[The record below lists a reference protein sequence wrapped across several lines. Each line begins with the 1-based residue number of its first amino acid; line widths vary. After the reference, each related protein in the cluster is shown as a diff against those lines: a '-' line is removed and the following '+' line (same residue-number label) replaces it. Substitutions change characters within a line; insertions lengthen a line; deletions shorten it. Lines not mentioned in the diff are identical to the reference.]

1 MCPGRCSN
9 FWSNWRVWI
18 RPLLIVCYSIFVI
31 IVVPLLIVN
40 SVKDGFTRKDQLIL
54 IGGLFVLTALPISF
68 WHITQH
74 MINYTKPILQKHIV
88 RILWMVP
95 IYALNALL
103 GLLFPANVIY
113 MDSIRECYEA
123 YVIYNF
129 MVYLLNY
136 LNLEMDLEANMQLK
150 PTVRHIF
157 PLCWMRP
164 WEMGTEFIH
173 NCKHGILQ
181 YTVVRPITTFV
192 SVACELGGVYG
203 EGIFSGNVAYPY
215 ILAVNNLSQFC
226 AMYCLVLFYQAN
238 KVELKPMR
246 PLPKFLCIKAVV
258 FFSFFQGVI
267 INVLVYFGI
276 ISNIFGSDEHDSY
289 QALSAKLQNFLICIE
304 MFLAAIAHHYSFPHD
319 PFHINIPHF
328 NSDRN
333 WITAITSML
342 DFSDVQQDVS
352 EHFNVVGSSLSRR
365 LRGRTSYQM
374 ARGTTEHDYLI
385 STGINPPEAGG
396 ASATYYQS
404 GLRNVGN
411 ITSISSGAGATGG
424 SHLGQQKQQGYGAID
439 STFAKP
445 IVQTTKPP
453 SPPRGAPGN
462 DNPFAET
469 SENLLTTV
477 SSRTNSKSDTTS
489 TNVGGIP
496 KSDSAASDWLSTPTE
511 EFAGIDIKG
520 LENDRIHLE

>member
-1 MCPGRCSN
+1 MCTEGCTGCFSR
-9 FWSNWRVWI
+9 WRMWI
-18 RPLLIVCYSIFVI
+18 RPLLIVCYTLFVI

-74 MINYTKPILQKHIV
+74 MINFTKPILQKHIV

-103 GLLFPANVIY
+103 GLLFPTHIIY

-129 MVYLLNY
+129 MMFLLNY
-136 LNLEMDLEANMQLK
+136 LNLEMDLEANMRFK
-150 PTVRHIF
+150 PSVKHIF

-192 SVACELGGVYG
+192 SVVCELSGVNG
-203 EGIFSGNVAYPY
+203 EGTFSMNVAYPY
-215 ILAVNNLSQFC
+215 IMVVNNLSQFS

-238 KVELKPMR
+238 KVELQPMR

-267 INVLVYFGI
+267 IDILVYFGF
-276 ISNIFGSDEHDSY
+276 ISNIFGSDVGDSY
-289 QALSAKLQNFLICIE
+289 QDLSAKLQNFLICIE

-333 WITAITSML
+333 WMSAFSNML
-342 DFSDVQQDVS
+342 DFSDVQQDVT
-352 EHFNVVGSSLSRR
+352 EHLGVVGSSLSRR
-365 LRGRTSYQM
+365 LRGRTAYQM
-374 ARGTTEHDYLI
+374 THGTTEHDYLI
-385 STGINPPEAGG
+385 STGINPPEGG
-396 ASATYYQS
+396 PSGAPYYQS
-404 GLRNVGN
+404 GLRDVGA
-411 ITSISSGAGATGG
+411 ITSIESTTGA
-424 SHLGQQKQQGYGAID
+424 KQRYGAID
-439 STFAKP
+439 STFAQP
-445 IVQTTKPP
+445 IAKQQKAP
-453 SPPRGAPGN
+453 SPHRGAPIN
-462 DNPFAET
+462 DNPFAE
-469 SENLLTTV
+469 NLHSSQTT
-477 SSRTNSKSDTTS
+477 SKSDTSS
-489 TNVGGIP
+489 TNVGGIT

-511 EFAGIDIKG
+511 EFAGLDIKG
-520 LENDRIHLE
+520 IENDRIHLNG

>member
-1 MCPGRCSN
+1 MCTERCNNCFSR
-9 FWSNWRVWI
+9 WRIWI
-18 RPLLIVCYSIFVI
+18 RPLLIVCYTLFAI

-103 GLLFPANVIY
+103 GLLFPAHVIY

-150 PTVRHIF
+150 PSVKHLF

-181 YTVVRPITTFV
+181 YTVIRPITTFV

-203 EGIFSGNVAYPY
+203 EGLFSANVAYPY
-215 ILAVNNLSQFC
+215 ILVVNNLSQFC

-238 KVELKPMR
+238 KVELQPMR

-267 INVLVYFGI
+267 INFLVYFGV

-289 QALSAKLQNFLICIE
+289 QDLSAKLQNFLICIE
-304 MFLAAIAHHYSFPHD
+304 MFLAAIAHQYSFPHD

-333 WITAITSML
+333 WMTAITSML

-352 EHFNVVGSSLSRR
+352 EHLGVVGSSLSRR

-385 STGINPPEAGG
+385 STGVNPPEGP
-396 ASATYYQS
+396 STTYYQS
-404 GLRNVGN
+404 GMRNVAN
-411 ITSISSGAGATGG
+411 ITSISSTTG
-424 SHLGQQKQQGYGAID
+424 HGQKQGYGAID

-445 IVQTTKPP
+445 IAQPTKPT
-453 SPPRGAPGN
+453 SPHRGAPGN
-462 DNPFAET
+462 DNPFNDA
-469 SENLLTTV
+469 SENLLTV
-477 SSRTNSKSDTTS
+477 SSRTNSKSDTSS

-496 KSDSAASDWLSTPTE
+496 KSDSGASDWLSTPTE

-520 LENDRIHLE
+520 LENDRIHLNE